1 MALLD
6 AGNSLRYL
14 GPDKHVQYTSNL
26 IRGAMVSDCSGNTS
40 APTANGGNQL
50 PRQQTSLPGFCHANP
65 SEEKGKKVKEANP
78 STLQSGMTETGF
90 GEGGE
95 TLLPI
100 ELRGCLALI
109 FILSSPV
116 FSSRQGEKKKKEG
129 QYGGNITAQIS
140 YWLTRTHESNFSQ
153 VQFLII
159 FFFPKTKK
167 TYCSFIF
174 RERKKEKMTKRSE
187 VITFKALM
195 ARRGKKGNDWS
206 GKLNLPE
213 PLCTQRPSQGHFLL
227 GGLRAPFL
235 LMEGKQNRWDTNCT
249 FIHLKVQGNF
259 PSAPV
264 KFSDCLSIL

>member
-26 IRGAMVSDCSGNTS
+26 IRGAMVSNCSGNTS

-100 ELRGCLALI
+100 ELRGWLALI
-109 FILSSPV
+109 FIPSSPV

-129 QYGGNITAQIS
+129 QYGGNITAQIA
-140 YWLTRTHESNFSQ
+140 YWLTRTHESNFSK

-159 FFFPKTKK
+159 SFFPKTKK

-174 RERKKEKMTKRSE
+174 RERNKEKKNDKEERGNNIQSSNSTEREKRE
-187 VITFKALM
+187 WLV
-195 ARRGKKGNDWS
+195 W
-206 GKLNLPE
+206 
-213 PLCTQRPSQGHFLL
+213 
-227 GGLRAPFL
+227 
-235 LMEGKQNRWDTNCT
+235 
-249 FIHLKVQGNF
+249 
-259 PSAPV
+259 
-264 KFSDCLSIL
+264 

>member
-100 ELRGCLALI
+100 ELRGCLALF

-116 FSSRQGEKKKKEG
+116 FSSRQGEKKKKKG
-129 QYGGNITAQIS
+129 QYGGNITAQIA
-140 YWLTRTHESNFSQ
+140 YWLTRTHEIQLLSGTVFNYFFLSQ
-153 VQFLII
+153 NQKNIL
-159 FFFPKTKK
+159 FF
-167 TYCSFIF
+167 
-174 RERKKEKMTKRSE
+174 
-187 VITFKALM
+187 
-195 ARRGKKGNDWS
+195 
-206 GKLNLPE
+206 
-213 PLCTQRPSQGHFLL
+213 HF
-227 GGLRAPFL
+227 
-235 LMEGKQNRWDTNCT
+235 
-249 FIHLKVQGNF
+249 
-259 PSAPV
+259 
-264 KFSDCLSIL
+264 